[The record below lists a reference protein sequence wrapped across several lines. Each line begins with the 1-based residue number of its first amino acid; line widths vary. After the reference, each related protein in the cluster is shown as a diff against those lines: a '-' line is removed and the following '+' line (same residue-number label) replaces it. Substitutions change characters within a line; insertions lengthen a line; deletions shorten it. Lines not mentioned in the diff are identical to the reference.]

1 MITPASPSSA
11 NSSIDPMESS
21 SLNDESL
28 FNYTSTIAENGFSQE
43 TATSV
48 NNPEIDKEEKKETLV
63 KKEALEK
70 ILPLVARQEES
81 DR

>member
-1 MITPASPSSA
+1 
-11 NSSIDPMESS
+11 MESS

-43 TATSV
+43 IATSV
-48 NNPEIDKEEKKETLV
+48 NNPEIDNEE

>member
-1 MITPASPSSA
+1 
-11 NSSIDPMESS
+11 MESS
-21 SLNDESL
+21 SLNV
-28 FNYTSTIAENGFSQE
+28 FNDTSTITANGFSQE
-43 TATSV
+43 LAMSV
-48 NNPEIDKEEKKETLV
+48 NNQETEYEEKKEFLV